1 LLSHAGQDDVYTQ
14 DNSGNAPRDLYIE
27 PPEYEFA
34 DGEHL
39 GAASLRNQYKEV
51 QKTNATVA
59 HATGSAHA
67 AVKGGGGGGD
77 KGGGGGGSGLRKEAQ
92 GAGFAGEAAY
102 SASGND
108 DAVNEYLSSI
118 RQRAGQSLGLMT
130 KLKSIDAPKP
140 HRVPPRGVGG
150 GHDVN
155 SLGWDPT
162 DVVPPAPVDEE
173 TLLSLR
179 RPTKP

>member
-1 LLSHAGQDDVYTQ
+1 M
-14 DNSGNAPRDLYIE
+14 
-27 PPEYEFA
+27 
-34 DGEHL
+34 
-39 GAASLRNQYKEV
+39 

-118 RQRAGQSLGLMT
+118 RQVCAEILVHKGNYYFHR
-130 KLKSIDAPKP
+130 KLFIC
-140 HRVPPRGVGG
+140 
-150 GHDVN
+150 
-155 SLGWDPT
+155 
-162 DVVPPAPVDEE
+162 
-173 TLLSLR
+173 LSTIR
-179 RPTKP
+179 QVYTYAAYCGPYVCIYCVC